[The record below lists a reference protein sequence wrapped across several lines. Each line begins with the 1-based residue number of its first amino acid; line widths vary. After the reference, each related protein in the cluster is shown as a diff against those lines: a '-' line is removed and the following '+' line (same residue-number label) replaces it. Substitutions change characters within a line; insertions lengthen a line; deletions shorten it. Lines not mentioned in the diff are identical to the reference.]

1 MNSIFKKLLLIF
13 IGLSLIPFAIL
24 AIYSYS
30 STKRLVEQRVGTS
43 MQQSVEQME
52 ISIDLMLE
60 SIENLSSTLL
70 LEDTLYLRD
79 NSIVGM
85 LSEYEGYDYATYTI
99 ARKSLEN
106 IMSMYTITNRHI
118 ESVYLV
124 KDERFIASAPAVFS
138 TIVNPLS
145 LDWYSDFLNSGKNS
159 EWCGMHSTIPYST
172 YSNSNV
178 ISYMRKVNNRYNTI
192 NLGVMWIDVNERWF
206 NEVYKKLDMQEGAEI
221 FIVDASRNIVSHSQ
235 STSLSENLPP
245 ESYTEAL
252 VPASG
257 FYSAVIDG
265 VSVIIA
271 HSYLER
277 AGWNIVYTIPLSAV
291 MSDYYAM
298 LKSYLFYT
306 GIIFV
311 LLALAILAT
320 SYTITFPLINLINL
334 MKKASHGDFNVR
346 APVQSRDEIGE
357 LCSNFNVMIE
367 DIDRLINE
375 VYIAQT
381 KQKEAELLALQFQI
395 NPHFLYNTLQ
405 TIKWL
410 ADSYNAVD
418 IQNIVLSLARIFR
431 FSIKSSSAV
440 KLSDELQNIR
450 DYITIQKFR
459 YEQRLEVQIEVDKPA
474 ENFVLPNLVL
484 QPLVEN
490 AIIHGIEKKP
500 EGGKIRV
507 NVSMSESE
515 ISIIVWDNGVGIDQ
529 CRLESII
536 ENLEGDSDSGEDVS
550 IGLRNIYERFKLM
563 YGKRVRFSINSSP
576 EEFTEVKI
584 TVAGE

>member
-145 LDWYSDFLNSGKNS
+145 LDWYSDFLNSGKNA

-529 CRLESII
+529 YRLESII

-563 YGKRVRFSINSSP
+563 YGKRVSFSINSSP

>member
-474 ENFVLPNLVL
+474 ENCVLPNLVL

>member
-145 LDWYSDFLNSGKNS
+145 LDWYSDFLNSGKNA